1 MVAPGHFAEEGRG
14 QFFQGLLLPGLCP
27 GGEGGHGLEVGSRE
41 GAEATAA
48 GPVGAASGVCRPRAG
63 AGVDWVLVGHH

>member
-1 MVAPGHFAEEGRG
+1 MVALGHFAEEGRG
-14 QFFQGLLLPGLCP
+14 QIFQGLLLPGLCP
-27 GGEGGHGLEVGSRE
+27 GGEGGHGLE

-63 AGVDWVLVGHH
+63 AGVQWVLLGHH

>member
-14 QFFQGLLLPGLCP
+14 QIFQGLLLPGLCP
-27 GGEGGHGLEVGSRE
+27 GGEGGHGLE
-41 GAEATAA
+41 GAEAMPA

-63 AGVDWVLVGHH
+63 AGVQWVLLGHH